1 MEGSRE
7 YRDYRIDFSCRRA
20 TERAGPYVGAKAPST
35 VIYICEYSIWKNIE
49 RKFSFRFM
57 GTLEWFRSLDESEF
71 NRFRNHGFDIACGL
85 IDTEKY
91 KEYEGYKSE
100 IVNELPKFNAS
111 EWQMPTERSE
121 ISNEKIRHEILEALR
136 KIRKENE
143 KTFETADFN
152 EDGFCK
158 VLRITK
164 ADLAYNFGCLKEEGL
179 IEIENGRKY
188 ITIKGIKKLEQKIN

>member
-7 YRDYRIDFSCRRA
+7 YRDYRIDFVCEPLPIPGTYPYPRA
-20 TERAGPYVGAKAPST
+20 VDPKT
-35 VIYICEYSIWKNIE
+35 VIYICEYSIMKNIE
-49 RKFSFRFM
+49 PKFSFRFM
-57 GTLEWFRSLDESEF
+57 GTLEWFSSLDESEF
-71 NRFRNHGFDIACGL
+71 NRFRNHGFEIACGL

-100 IVNELPKFNAS
+100 IVDEWPKFNAS

-158 VLRITK
+158 VLRITI
-164 ADLAYNFGCLKEEGL
+164 DDFSYGIGCLKEEGL
-179 IEIENGRKY
+179 IKIKNGKKS
-188 ITIKGIKKLEQKIN
+188 ITIKGIKELEE